1 MRLKMTTASIPHT
14 LRSLSYSEPGKLDLT
29 IAGVQPVKLLVVT
42 DPHCNFDDDR
52 GMPYQQY
59 TARMNR
65 CSVHRF
71 NLVEDAI
78 SKAEQEGYDAILMPG
93 DFLSFPSAAGVEKFA
108 ACFER
113 SKVPCL
119 FTAGNHDWHFEGMAG
134 TEEELRR
141 EWINKLLLPLYGGR
155 DPMAYAVTVKG
166 LKILMLDN
174 STYEI
179 LPEQLDFLERELAEG
194 LPVIIGCHVP
204 FYVPGRNIFFGC
216 GHPDWNG
223 ANDPYFEIERRERW
237 RAEGHTEVTMK
248 FYDRVMGSPL
258 IAGII
263 AGHMHR
269 FSLDLHAGKFQAV
282 AANDRLLD
290 IHIKN

>member
-1 MRLKMTTASIPHT
+1 MTYPATSNV
-14 LRSLSYSEPGKLDLT
+14 LRSFSYSDPGRLELT
-29 IAGVQPVKLLVVT
+29 IAGVQPAKLLVVT

-52 GMPYQQY
+52 GIPYQQY
-59 TARMNR
+59 SARMNR

-78 SKAEQEGYDAILMPG
+78 AKAEQEGYDALLMPG

-108 ACFER
+108 ECFEHAN
-113 SKVPCL
+113 VPCL
-119 FTAGNHDWHFEGMAG
+119 FTAGNHDWHFEGMSG
-134 TEEELRR
+134 SEMDLRR

-155 DPMAYAVTVKG
+155 DPMAYAIRIKDM
-166 LKILMLDN
+166 KILMIDN
-174 STYEI
+174 SIYEI
-179 LPEQLDFLERELAEG
+179 LPEQLDFLEQELAEG

-204 FYVPGRNIFFGC
+204 LYVPGRNIFFGC

-248 FYDRVMGSPL
+248 FYRTVMESPL

-269 FSLDLHAGKFQAV
+269 FSMDFYAGKIQAV

-290 IHIKN
+290 VVIRASAE

>member
-1 MRLKMTTASIPHT
+1 MTYPATSNV
-14 LRSLSYSEPGKLDLT
+14 LRSFSYSEPGRLELT
-29 IAGVQPVKLLVVT
+29 IAGVQPAKLLVVA

-52 GMPYQQY
+52 GIPYQQY

-78 SKAEQEGYDAILMPG
+78 AKAEQEGYDAILMPG

-108 ACFER
+108 ACFR
-113 SKVPCL
+113 QSKVPCL
-119 FTAGNHDWHFEGMAG
+119 FTAGNHDWHFEGMSG
-134 TEEELRR
+134 TEADLRR
-141 EWINKLLLPLYGGR
+141 EWIGKLLLPLYGGR
-155 DPMAYAVTVKG
+155 DPMAYAVRIKG
-166 LKILMLDN
+166 MKILMIDN
-174 STYEI
+174 SIYEI

-204 FYVPGRNIFFGC
+204 FYVPGRSIFFGC

-223 ANDPYFEIERRERW
+223 ANDPYSEIERRERW

-248 FYDRVMGSPL
+248 FYDLVMSSPL
-258 IAGII
+258 VAGII

-269 FSLDLHAGKFQAV
+269 FSLDFYAGKVQAV

-290 IHIKN
+290 VIIKGTAK

>member
-1 MRLKMTTASIPHT
+1 
-14 LRSLSYSEPGKLDLT
+14 
-29 IAGVQPVKLLVVT
+29 
-42 DPHCNFDDDR
+42 
-52 GMPYQQY
+52 
-59 TARMNR
+59 MNR

-71 NLVEDAI
+71 NLVEEAI
-78 SKAEQEGYDAILMPG
+78 AKAEQEGYDAILMPG

-108 ACFER
+108 ACFR
-113 SKVPCL
+113 QSKVPCL
-119 FTAGNHDWHFEGMAG
+119 FTAGNHDWHFEGMSG
-134 TEEELRR
+134 TEADLRR
-141 EWINKLLLPLYGGR
+141 EWIGKLLLPLYGGR
-155 DPMAYAVTVKG
+155 DPMAYAVRIKG
-166 LKILMLDN
+166 MKILMIDN
-174 STYEI
+174 SIYEI

-223 ANDPYFEIERRERW
+223 ANDPYSEIERRERW

-248 FYDRVMGSPL
+248 FYDLVISSPL
-258 IAGII
+258 VAGII

-269 FSLDLHAGKFQAV
+269 FSLDHYAGKVQAV

-290 IHIKN
+290 VTIKNA